1 MQKFSLLVLTVCAPY
16 FVALLYGLVGHPHPA
31 KWFTPLCVFY
41 SVAAVISA
49 YVYLLRH
56 PELRPSPEEKVRRL
70 AAINPRTA
78 TAQVIVF
85 LAASLVAS
93 SMFLF
98 FDRKPPSN
106 LAFPQ
111 SVARARGLWGIYR
124 GAVWGGVALTLLAFL
139 RLCQVSV
146 RKRKAK
152 LNGSNPGVL
161 NG

>member
-1 MQKFSLLVLTVCAPY
+1 
-16 FVALLYGLVGHPHPA
+16 
-31 KWFTPLCVFY
+31 VFY

-49 YVYLLRH
+49 YIYLLRH
-56 PELRPSPEEKVRRL
+56 PELRPSPEEKARRL
-70 AAINPRTA
+70 AAINPRKA

-98 FDRKPPSN
+98 FDRQPPSN
-106 LAFPQ
+106 LVFAQ
-111 SVARARGLWGIYR
+111 GVARVRGLWGIYR

-146 RKRKAK
+146 RKRKDK